1 MLIAPHSPEDVLRGN
16 GPQYHS
22 YTVNFIP
29 STHSV
34 KFRPSCDLCSDASGW
49 KTSTLLLDSIWSDK
63 LSHSWYELA
72 TNVILQSSPKKSW
85 CIQSSKLI
93 AQFFWLYPH
102 AMAVWT
108 CYVIAQTRTAPLSI
122 SEQSVLGLMV
132 FWRLKES
139 FSLKYFSEKER
150 RFLKM
155 TRRWE
160 KGKMQGIK
168 HELTSLQWWWEN
180 DCNYRVL

>member
-22 YTVNFIP
+22 FTVNSIP

-34 KFRPSCDLCSDASGW
+34 NFRPICDLCSDASGW
-49 KTSTLLLDSIWSDK
+49 KTSTLLLDSIWCDK
-63 LSHSWYELA
+63 LSHSWYGLA

-132 FWRLKES
+132 FWRLKQSSSSYTRQKRKGES
-139 FSLKYFSEKER
+139 WRWQGDER
-150 RFLKM
+150 
-155 TRRWE
+155 
-160 KGKMQGIK
+160 GKMQGIK
-168 HELTSLQWWWEN
+168 YALTW
-180 DCNYRVL
+180 